1 MQLCRRNPH
10 YQTVVTSVRLGDLD
24 TVRDLLELG
33 LAQVDWLYRGASL
46 LCLSVS
52 LVHCS
57 VEIISQEF
65 IVMLRQLSYAIRI
78 SGSMHGKVL
87 LGVGSCTERIY
98 NGVPHN
104 PRK

>member
-1 MQLCRRNPH
+1 MIIQLCRRNPH

-87 LGVGSCTERIY
+87 FWVFM
-98 NGVPHN
+98 H
-104 PRK
+104 RKNLLWGAPL